1 MTTETG
7 PDSEVKNAQEEAPQQ
22 QLEAATHGPTAV
34 AASREAEAN
43 EKPGAQP
50 DTRNMEPVSRQ
61 GTGAVAQVGRQGKD
75 CGSGRPSGLQPLP
88 AAPGIRPILWSRA
101 GPGTQLVQP
110 PSLLPQ
116 RVGGPSCS
124 VTDPTYVSTAFCR
137 AVCCAVAL
145 QPLDFSG
152 GQVCPLAQGRG
163 PAYWAW
169 GWHSHFSQALR
180 CGSLPEQGSLGM
192 YVWEPYT
199 PGAVHGLCW
208 LPHSCL
214 HQPVQSSSACAQEKK
229 KRSKVLIVARN
240 GTGASCSSGAGEG
253 SRWPSVPA
261 AELPQQGWEQ
271 LQFPKSCHQAGE
283 PQLHAAASASSSHGA
298 ASALPAAGGSQI
310 GRSQLLDQQQA
321 HRCSFCSLSSNRDG
335 GNGWGWGL
343 RGELLALGSCIAKGQ
358 RQCWP
363 PLLALQGLP
372 SWQQCQVTLCI
383 SHPPGHRHGGK
394 GLQRDRWAL

>member
-1 MTTETG
+1 MLWLCSLLTSLG
-7 PDSEVKNAQEEAPQQ
+7 VRCAPW
-22 QLEAATHGPTAV
+22 H
-34 AASREAEAN
+34 RAEAL
-43 EKPGAQP
+43 PTG
-50 DTRNMEPVSRQ
+50 RGV
-61 GTGAVAQVGRQGKD
+61 GTATFPKLCAAVPFLSKAAWACM
-75 CGSGRPSGLQPLP
+75 CGSPTR
-88 AAPGIRPILWSRA
+88 
-101 GPGTQLVQP
+101 LVQCMGSAGCLTAACT
-110 PSLLPQ
+110 SL
-116 RVGGPSCS
+116 
-124 VTDPTYVSTAFCR
+124 CR
-137 AVCCAVAL
+137 AVV
-145 QPLDFSG
+145 P
-152 GQVCPLAQGRG
+152 
-163 PAYWAW
+163 
-169 GWHSHFSQALR
+169 
-180 CGSLPEQGSLGM
+180 
-192 YVWEPYT
+192 
-199 PGAVHGLCW
+199 VHRK
-208 LPHSCL
+208 
-214 HQPVQSSSACAQEKK
+214 KK

-240 GTGASCSSGAGEG
+240 GTGASCSSGSGEG